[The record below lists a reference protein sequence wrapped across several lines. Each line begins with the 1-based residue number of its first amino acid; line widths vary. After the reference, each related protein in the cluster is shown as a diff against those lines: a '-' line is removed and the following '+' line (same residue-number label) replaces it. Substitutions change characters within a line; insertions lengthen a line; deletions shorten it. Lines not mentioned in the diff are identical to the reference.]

1 MESLSG
7 QHVTVFGLGR
17 FGGGI
22 AVSKWLVGQGAIV
35 TVVDQDSP
43 QRLADSVEKL
53 NGLPI
58 EFHLG
63 GPMADDF
70 SQASIIVASP
80 AIPPRN
86 EFLGIAKAAGVPIT
100 TEIRLFIERCPCTI
114 LGVTGTKG
122 KSTTTAMLGRML
134 QMRFVTHV
142 GGNIGGSLLEKLPD
156 IRPSDLVV
164 LELSSYMLEH
174 LRADEWSPR
183 VGLVTMI
190 GADHLEW
197 HGSLEAYVD
206 AKKNL
211 LRFQRADDYAVVN
224 GEDAGASTLAAE
236 AKAKCIR
243 YGRGP
248 QFALRIP
255 GKHNQLNA
263 QGAFAAAQIFG
274 VTWDQ
279 AQEAINDFHGLP
291 HRLELVHQAA
301 GVSWY
306 NDSIATIPQAAVAAL
321 DAFPPNRV
329 IQIVGGKDKHLDAA
343 DMCAALSDRAKAVLC
358 IGATGMMLADALS
371 NREGAAVHHCN
382 DLATAVSV
390 ARRIATDGDVVLL
403 SPGYPSYDQ
412 FVNFEERGAAF
423 KRFARDIPARHGGFS
438 PHAGL

>member
-1 MESLSG
+1 
-7 QHVTVFGLGR
+7 
-17 FGGGI
+17 
-22 AVSKWLVGQGAIV
+22 
-35 TVVDQDSP
+35 
-43 QRLADSVEKL
+43 
-53 NGLPI
+53 
-58 EFHLG
+58 
-63 GPMADDF
+63 
-70 SQASIIVASP
+70 
-80 AIPPRN
+80 
-86 EFLGIAKAAGVPIT
+86 
-100 TEIRLFIERCPCTI
+100 
-114 LGVTGTKG
+114 
-122 KSTTTAMLGRML
+122 
-134 QMRFVTHV
+134 
-142 GGNIGGSLLEKLPD
+142 
-156 IRPSDLVV
+156 
-164 LELSSYMLEH
+164 
-174 LRADEWSPR
+174 
-183 VGLVTMI
+183 
-190 GADHLEW
+190 
-197 HGSLEAYVD
+197 
-206 AKKNL
+206 
-211 LRFQRADDYAVVN
+211 
-224 GEDAGASTLAAE
+224 
-236 AKAKCIR
+236 
-243 YGRGP
+243 
-248 QFALRIP
+248 
-255 GKHNQLNA
+255 NQLNA

-423 KRFARDIPARHGGFS
+423 KRFARDIPARHGDFS